1 MTLKAIHLEL
11 ARNKDFPE
19 GSRDHGYD
27 FRAPLSDDGSLDH
40 DAWQSVR
47 KKCTVRRFWNGEA
60 DETGHLV
67 HHAARGGGRWLFHYD
82 GEDADMDEPIF
93 KFDRHHFL
101 VGEYVTIT
109 EHDGEART
117 FRVTDV
123 RDVA

>member
-27 FRAPLSDDGSLDH
+27 FRAPLSDDGSLD
-40 DAWQSVR
+40 
-47 KKCTVRRFWNGEA
+47 
-60 DETGHLV
+60 
-67 HHAARGGGRWLFHYD
+67 HAARGGGRWLFHYD